1 MRKRESDRRIA
12 LWSPGRPRRPSPSD
26 QQHHGNDD
34 QDEENEAAA
43 AAGGEKRDQ
52 HPQIMRLPRSEC
64 CLTILPCPKRSPSSS
79 RAASGSGSLVL
90 KARSHAESIRLA
102 VHDFVRITGAQAA
115 DICAGAAA
123 AWS

>member
-12 LWSPGRPRRPSPSD
+12 LWSPGRPRWPSPSD

-52 HPQIMRLPRSEC
+52 HSQIMRLPEC
-64 CLTILPCPKRSPSSS
+64 CLTILPLP
-79 RAASGSGSLVL
+79 
-90 KARSHAESIRLA
+90 
-102 VHDFVRITGAQAA
+102 
-115 DICAGAAA
+115 
-123 AWS
+123 